1 MNEGKRILVND
12 LVTSNCANYKTCLFV
27 HLVFLSEVFGD
38 MQVAV
43 AHISIKL
50 LSYEKLFTKRIKWY
64 LDQIEFW
71 KRSNL

>member
-1 MNEGKRILVND
+1 MNEGKIILVNG

-27 HLVFLSEVFGD
+27 HLVFLSEVLGN

-50 LSYEKLFTKRIKWY
+50 LFSEKRLSPRE
-64 LDQIEFW
+64 L
-71 KRSNL
+71 NGA

>member
-1 MNEGKRILVND
+1 MNEGKRILVIWS
-12 LVTSNCANYKTCLFV
+12 LPNCANYKTCLFV

-50 LSYEKLFTKRIKWY
+50 LSYEKLLSLRELNGT
-64 LDQIEFW
+64 
-71 KRSNL
+71 

>member
-12 LVTSNCANYKTCLFV
+12 LVTSNCAYYKTCLFV

-43 AHISIKL
+43 ENISIKL
-50 LSYEKLFTKRIKWY
+50 LSYEKLLSLRELNGT
-64 LDQIEFW
+64 
-71 KRSNL
+71 

>member
-27 HLVFLSEVFGD
+27 HLVFLTLSEVFGD

-50 LSYEKLFTKRIKWY
+50 LSYEKLLSLRELNGT
-64 LDQIEFW
+64 
-71 KRSNL
+71 

>member
-27 HLVFLSEVFGD
+27 HLVFLSEVLSEGD

-50 LSYEKLFTKRIKWY
+50 LSYEKLLSLRELNGT
-64 LDQIEFW
+64 
-71 KRSNL
+71 

>member
-50 LSYEKLFTKRIKWY
+50 LSYEKLLSLICISQAVCHFFVNI
-64 LDQIEFW
+64 
-71 KRSNL
+71 

>member
-12 LVTSNCANYKTCLFV
+12 LVTSNCANYKACLFV

-50 LSYEKLFTKRIKWY
+50 LSYEKLLSLRELNGT
-64 LDQIEFW
+64 
-71 KRSNL
+71 

>member
-43 AHISIKL
+43 EHISIKL
-50 LSYEKLFTKRIKWY
+50 LSYEKLLSLR
-64 LDQIEFW
+64 EF
-71 KRSNL
+71 NGT